1 MKEYLIY
8 IDKVNTSVI
17 RVPARNK
24 RQATKIAERFIDD
37 VYEENL
43 DINKIIKFNPEYK
56 IKVKQGSTHG
66 SAFFNGIKR
75 WKH

>member
-1 MKEYLIY
+1 MKEYVIY
-8 IDKVNTSVI
+8 IETTNTSVI
-17 RVPARNK
+17 RVPANNR
-24 RQATKIAERFIDD
+24 RQAKKIAERFVDD

-75 WKH
+75 WKR

>member
-8 IDKVNTSVI
+8 IDKVSTSVI

-37 VYEENL
+37 LYEENL
-43 DINKIIKFNPEYK
+43 DINNIIKFNPEYK
-56 IKVKQGSTHG
+56 IKVKQGSTRG

-75 WKH
+75 